1 MALSLKTED
10 TSSNPRWLLRNE
22 EHDDTLKCGT
32 RFFCARNWA
41 RHLQHA
47 KTTSKMM
54 SLKSRHWLK
63 TNMDSFG
70 RLQIHLGSVQHLCWL
85 MILWDFIIQW
95 IGDYCNPAHAV
106 HHQATSFCFWTLP
119 TWPTFPSAMRLR
131 PSKVTGQLEDAAMKL
146 KRPCIEIVGGHSTPL
161 HGNH

>member
-1 MALSLKTED
+1 MIDMALSLKTED

-54 SLKSRHWLK
+54 SLKSRHWGKNQHGQLWK
-63 TNMDSFG
+63 TSNPSWQCPTSLLIDDSMGFYYPIDWG
-70 RLQIHLGSVQHLCWL
+70 LLQSCACCASPSNFFLFLETSYLA
-85 MILWDFIIQW
+85 DF
-95 IGDYCNPAHAV
+95 
-106 HHQATSFCFWTLP
+106 SFCDAFKAVEGHWT
-119 TWPTFPSAMRLR
+119 
-131 PSKVTGQLEDAAMKL
+131 TGRCSDEA
-146 KRPCIEIVGGHSTPL
+146 
-161 HGNH
+161 